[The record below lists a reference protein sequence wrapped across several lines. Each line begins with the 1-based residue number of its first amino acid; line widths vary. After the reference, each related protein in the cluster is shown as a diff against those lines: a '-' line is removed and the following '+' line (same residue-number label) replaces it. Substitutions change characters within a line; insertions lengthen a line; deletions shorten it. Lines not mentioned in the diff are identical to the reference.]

1 MIGAITLRFE
11 ELGRMSAGAI
21 WIVAA
26 FVVIAAAMLSVAF
39 FDDVDQ
45 NAINRANE
53 NTVDDEHELVDGH
66 CRVCEPEFFQNNEH
80 KEKIDA

>member
-1 MIGAITLRFE
+1 
-11 ELGRMSAGAI
+11 MSAGAI
-21 WIVAA
+21 FIVAV
-26 FVVIAAAMLSVAF
+26 FVVMAAAMLSIGF

-53 NTVDDEHELVDGH
+53 NVVDDEHKLVDGH
-66 CRVCEPEFFQNNEH
+66 CRVCEPEFFKSNEH

>member
-1 MIGAITLRFE
+1 
-11 ELGRMSAGAI
+11 MSTGVI
-21 WIVAA
+21 FIVFVFAA
-26 FVVIAAAMLSVAF
+26 VAVAMLSIVF

-53 NTVDDEHELVDGH
+53 NVVDAEHELVDGR
-66 CRVCEPEFFQNNEH
+66 CRVCEPEFFKSEH

>member
-1 MIGAITLRFE
+1 MSTGAIF
-11 ELGRMSAGAI
+11 
-21 WIVAA
+21 IVAA
-26 FVVIAAAMLSVAF
+26 FVVMAVAMLSIGF

-53 NTVDDEHELVDGH
+53 NAVDDEHKLVDGH
-66 CRVCEPEFFQNNEH
+66 CRVCEPEFFNSEH